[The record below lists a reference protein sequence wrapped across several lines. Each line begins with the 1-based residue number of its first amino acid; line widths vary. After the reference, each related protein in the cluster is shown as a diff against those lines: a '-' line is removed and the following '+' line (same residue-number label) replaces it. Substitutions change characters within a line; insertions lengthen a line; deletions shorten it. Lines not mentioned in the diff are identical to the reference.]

1 MSYSY
6 ITLLSNSLKV
16 TIPEIF
22 LVVAISIILLFGLV
36 YQDKSIA
43 CYSNKKITTTS
54 IIGWQHI
61 GVFLIVAIL
70 YYNSEFPE
78 ATIFNGILINQS
90 YANIFKIF
98 LVLSSFIVL
107 IMSYKFLEYE
117 KLDTW
122 EYYTLVSLA
131 TLGLLLLLSSN
142 DLISTYLALELMS
155 LSLYVIATLRRNS
168 EFSNEAGLKYFV
180 LGAFSSG
187 LILFGSSLLYGFT
200 GSTSFE
206 DIKQI
211 INLLQL
217 TNFLDEEVSL
227 ALLIGLIFFGIGL
240 LFKLAAAP
248 FHMWCPD
255 VYEGAPTSVTA
266 FFAIVPKL
274 GVLVFFIHFFQD
286 IAFEFFVYWKS
297 LLVFSCILSIIVS
310 SFAAINQKHIK
321 RILAYSGIGHVGY
334 ILIGFIAGTIE
345 GIEAIFIYT
354 FIYMIMNISF
364 FALLMSIYGQGKD
377 ERIRFLTDFKFL
389 TKSNPVIAAT
399 FAMLVLS
406 LAGVP
411 PLAGFISKLYIFIAA
426 VNVKLYFLAVIAIV
440 TSCVGA
446 YYYIRFIKVMYFEKN
461 MEWNNQIIINKENSL
476 IISYCTLY
484 IMLFFIWPTHLLLL
498 SKHLTILMFI

>member
-6 ITLLSNSLKV
+6 ITLLSNSLK
-16 TIPEIF
+16 TILPEIF
-22 LVVAISIILLFGLV
+22 LISSIFIVLLFGLI
-36 YQDKSIA
+36 YQNRSIEY
-43 CYSNKKITTTS
+43 YSNNKISTTS
-54 IIGWQHI
+54 VVGWQSI
-61 GVFLIVAIL
+61 GIFIITGIL
-70 YYNSEFPE
+70 YLNSVLPE
-78 ATIFNGILINQS
+78 ATIFNGILINQY

-98 LVLSSFIVL
+98 LVFLAAIVL
-107 IMSYKFLEYE
+107 IISYKFLEYE

-131 TLGLLLLLSSN
+131 TLGLVLLLSSN

-155 LSLYVIATLRRNS
+155 LSLYIIATLRRNS

-200 GSTSFE
+200 GSTNFE

-217 TNFLDEEVSL
+217 TNFLDEDLSL

-266 FFAIVPKL
+266 FFAMVPKL
-274 GVLVFFIHFFQD
+274 GVLIFFIHFFQD
-286 IAFEFFVYWKS
+286 ITFEFFVSWKS
-297 LLVFSCILSIIVS
+297 LLVFSCILSIIIS
-310 SFAAINQKHIK
+310 SFAAINQRHIK
-321 RILAYSGIGHVGY
+321 RILAYSGIGHIGY

-345 GIEAIFIYT
+345 GIEAIFLYT

-364 FALLMSIYGQGKD
+364 FALLMSIYGQGKE

-389 TKSNPVIAAT
+389 AKSNPVIAAV

-426 VNVKLYFLAVIAIV
+426 VNVQLYFLAIIAIV

-461 MEWNNQIIINKENSL
+461 TEWNNQIIINKENSL
-476 IISYCTLY
+476 IISYSTLY
-484 IMLFFIWPTHLLLL
+484 IMFFFMWPSHLLLL